1 MISEL
6 TIHGLKYLEPVFEKI
21 RRKYLIQKNVDKRV
35 FSSLLS
41 TSKYHYIDKK
51 ILKHS
56 KVYLIFR
63 IPIKY
68 QTFVQ
73 QRINIIPY
81 KTLKSHFLNKFLL
94 SHYSLIQL
102 QYNDKKEFTKPFQYQ
117 EKKTNKNCITI
128 DDDSFPCLIN
138 YPRRC
143 STRVFLDTFRHKDPH
158 SCYRGSMN
166 IYLLYGS
173 DRYLHSLF
181 LFLLLVPRYSLDA
194 RATR

>member
-1 MISEL
+1 M
-6 TIHGLKYLEPVFEKI
+6 
-21 RRKYLIQKNVDKRV
+21 DKRV

-94 SHYSLIQL
+94 SHYSLIQR

-128 DDDSFPCLIN
+128 DDDDSFPCLIN

-143 STRVFLDTFRHKDPH
+143 STRVFLDTFRIKIPIPATADRWIFI
-158 SCYRGSMN
+158 SCMEATDTYIPSFFF
-166 IYLLYGS
+166 S
-173 DRYLHSLF
+173 SSF
-181 LFLLLVPRYSLDA
+181 LDIHWTLAPQGRTSTNLPGREG
-194 RATR
+194 TG

>member
-6 TIHGLKYLEPVFEKI
+6 TIRGLKYLEPVFEKI

-51 ILKHS
+51 ISLQS
-56 KVYLIFR
+56 IYFIFQ

-81 KTLKSHFLNKFLL
+81 KTLKPHFLNKFLL
-94 SHYSLIQL
+94 SHYSLIQR
-102 QYNDKKEFTKPFQYQ
+102 QYNDKKEFTKPFKCQ
-117 EKKTNKNCITI
+117 EKKNE
-128 DDDSFPCLIN
+128 
-138 YPRRC
+138 
-143 STRVFLDTFRHKDPH
+143 
-158 SCYRGSMN
+158 
-166 IYLLYGS
+166 
-173 DRYLHSLF
+173 
-181 LFLLLVPRYSLDA
+181 
-194 RATR
+194 